1 MGSRLCL
8 FSAGTLAAL
17 YIVFASVESFAFPDF
32 TPLKTSELYEKRLRF
47 SEGTPRILVGIMKG
61 QKQVQV
67 SARGPIRL
75 MFTDDSIPKTVYG
88 KAKQRYKFRVR
99 SSKPAEIQHWVVVET
114 HIAKDGAYPSKEEST
129 WRKRGYKT
137 TVLETGTLF
146 AVRGRV
152 LDTRSWL
159 VALGGFASEKRAQ
172 QLMEKL
178 SRIDLGLDS
187 LFLHKE
193 LIRAPSGIIGIYD
206 HKGRLRHEAKG
217 SVYVGSTSNSKIL
230 VDAVEFGKGYKWHGR
245 ANREYREHMYIAID
259 ENGELTLINSIS
271 AEKLLAGL
279 VPAEI
284 FATAPAEALK
294 AQAVTAR
301 GEIFSKLG
309 HRHFE
314 DPFHLC
320 SEQHCQ
326 VYAGAQS
333 EQKSTNKAVKA
344 TRGLLVAR
352 PKKTKFEPIK
362 IVDTRYSSSSGG
374 YSEANEV
381 VWGTIPSVSLRPKLD
396 GPQSDPALARYRDG
410 LNESNIRSF
419 LESFPPTWS
428 AKASMANH
436 DKYRWVRT
444 ISATVADQMV
454 AHLGV
459 GKLRNVEVLGRGKGG
474 RVSGI
479 RVSGSKGQKVV
490 LRELPVRRLFGNL
503 NSGMFVVDVI
513 RDSNNFIK
521 SLKFTGGGWGHGVGM
536 CQMGAI
542 GRAESGQ
549 TFRQILGHYYNG
561 AEAVPLY

>member
-1 MGSRLCL
+1 
-8 FSAGTLAAL
+8 
-17 YIVFASVESFAFPDF
+17 
-32 TPLKTSELYEKRLRF
+32 
-47 SEGTPRILVGIMKG
+47 
-61 QKQVQV
+61 
-67 SARGPIRL
+67 
-75 MFTDDSIPKTVYG
+75 MFNDDSIPKTVYG
-88 KAKQRYKFRVR
+88 KAKQRYTFRVR
-99 SSKPAEIQHWVVVET
+99 SSKPADIRHWVVVGT
-114 HIAKDGAYPSKEEST
+114 HAAESGAYPSKEEST
-129 WRKRGYKT
+129 WRKRGYNT
-137 TVLETGTLF
+137 TILETGTLF

-159 VALGGFASEKRAQ
+159 VAIGGFSSKLKAE
-172 QLMEKL
+172 QLMEEL
-178 SRIDLGLDS
+178 SRLDLGLDS

-193 LIRAPSGIIGIYD
+193 LVKPPTGIIGVYD
-206 HKGRLRHEAKG
+206 QKGRLRHSANG
-217 SVYVGSTSNSKIL
+217 SIYVGSTPTSKIL
-230 VDAVEFGKGYKWHGR
+230 VDSVEYGKGYKWHGR

-284 FATAPAEALK
+284 FATAPTEALK

-333 EQKSTNKAVKA
+333 EKKSTNEAVKA

-352 PKKTKFEPIK
+352 PKKTKFDPIR

-381 VWGTIPSVSLRPKLD
+381 VWGTVPSVSLRPKLD
-396 GPQSDPALARYRDG
+396 GAKSDPALARYRDG
-410 LNESNIRSF
+410 LDESNIRSF

-444 ISATVADQMV
+444 ISATVAEQMI

-459 GKLRNVEVLGRGKGG
+459 GKLRNVEVLGRGRGG
-474 RVSGI
+474 RVSG
-479 RVSGSKGQKVV
+479 VKVTGSKGQKVI

-503 NSGMFVVDVI
+503 NSGLFVVDVL
-513 RDSNNFIK
+513 RDSNNYLK
-521 SLKFTGGGWGHGVGM
+521 SIKFTGGGWGHGVGM